1 MSNLYAVWLVLFI
14 IGIGLLGLDTVVLP
28 LIEIKGIPAVS
39 VLGAA
44 LILLVFTSLLNWIF
58 KEAWAERSRQH
69 NRPDDNQDDDTAPPQ

>member
-1 MSNLYAVWLVLFI
+1 MNNLYAAWLVLLV

-28 LIEIKGIPAVS
+28 LIEINGIPAVS

-58 KEAWAERSRQH
+58 QTAWAEH
-69 NRPDDNQDDDTAPPQ
+69 NQPDSPDN